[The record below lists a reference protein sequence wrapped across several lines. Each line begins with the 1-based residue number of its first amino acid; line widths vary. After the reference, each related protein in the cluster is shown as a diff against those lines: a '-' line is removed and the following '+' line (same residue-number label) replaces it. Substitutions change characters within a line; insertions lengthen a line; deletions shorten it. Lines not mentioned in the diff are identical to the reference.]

1 MRVVCVR
8 VSVGLHLSRIHHLL
22 IGLGKEGDDL
32 EQEEKTPV
40 VSSTR
45 FDLPPLL
52 RSTVKQSQG
61 RGADP
66 YLSLFLTLAFL
77 GYRLPGGDQF

>member
-1 MRVVCVR
+1 MCLWVCIYLEFTIFSLAWAR
-8 VSVGLHLSRIHHLL
+8 KKMMFPTD
-22 IGLGKEGDDL
+22 LG
-32 EQEEKTPV
+32 QEEKTPV